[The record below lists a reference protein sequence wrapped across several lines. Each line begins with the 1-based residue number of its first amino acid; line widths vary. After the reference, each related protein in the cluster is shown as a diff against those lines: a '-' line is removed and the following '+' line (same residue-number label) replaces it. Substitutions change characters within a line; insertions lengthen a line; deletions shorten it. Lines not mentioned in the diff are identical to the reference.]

1 MWDPGG
7 ERRQDSAAGV
17 RADRPAIMASGGP
30 GLNEMGCAHCV
41 STILEP
47 SNLAVDNGWTRDQ
60 RAPWRRGT
68 RRRANRTEKALR
80 PRSGRGGVPHRPL
93 HDFDSPNLGD
103 SPLPG
108 RLPSQGNRRRH
119 QGYLIKE
126 GVATGGTRSGCSAP
140 RSAQS
145 AGTGPLVR
153 GMARLSWAFW
163 PIRGP
168 YGVAKGARTW
178 LLHCGGVGPSGDW
191 RTSQGLAPVPQR
203 AGREA
208 AVVQCGPGGDQ

>member
-1 MWDPGG
+1 MRWGVHTVSQQFRNLAIWPSTMDGRGTRGCLGDEGRGGGPTGRKRPCGPVPGG
-7 ERRQDSAAGV
+7 EGSHID
-17 RADRPAIMASGGP
+17 
-30 GLNEMGCAHCV
+30 
-41 STILEP
+41 
-47 SNLAVDNGWTRDQ
+47 
-60 RAPWRRGT
+60 
-68 RRRANRTEKALR
+68 
-80 PRSGRGGVPHRPL
+80 PR

-163 PIRGP
+163 PTRGP